1 MLFFSCFKY
10 LTDKKIRI
18 TLELK
23 NGLEI
28 SGVLTHVD
36 ANLNFNISDIIVTDP
51 EKHPQLLALKSLFV
65 RGSVIRYVR
74 LPEKEVDIELIEEA
88 CRKEMIER
96 A

>member
-1 MLFFSCFKY
+1 

-36 ANLNFNISDIIVTDP
+36 ANLNFNITDIIVTDP
-51 EKHPQLLALKSLFV
+51 ERHPQLV
-65 RGSVIRYVR
+65 RIFENIIS
-74 LPEKEVDIELIEEA
+74 
-88 CRKEMIER
+88 
-96 A
+96 

>member
-1 MLFFSCFKY
+1 LFFSCFKY

-36 ANLNFNISDIIVTDP
+36 ANLNFNVSDIIVTDP
-51 EKHPQLLALKSLFV
+51 ERFPQLV
-65 RGSVIRYVR
+65 RIFEYNN
-74 LPEKEVDIELIEEA
+74 E
-88 CRKEMIER
+88 
-96 A
+96 

>member
-1 MLFFSCFKY
+1 
-10 LTDKKIRI
+10 
-18 TLELK
+18 
-23 NGLEI
+23 
-28 SGVLTHVD
+28 
-36 ANLNFNISDIIVTDP
+36 
-51 EKHPQLLALKSLFV
+51 V